1 MQRAVTKRR
10 VPERWA
16 PSPARFGLLQLCR
29 PALSARWNQDLTVKA
44 HDDAIQLFSITGESS
59 SLQIYF

>member
-1 MQRAVTKRR
+1 M
-10 VPERWA
+10 RWT
-16 PSPARFGLLQLCR
+16 PSPAHFGLLQLCQSV
-29 PALSARWNQDLTVKA
+29 LSGRWNQDLTVKA